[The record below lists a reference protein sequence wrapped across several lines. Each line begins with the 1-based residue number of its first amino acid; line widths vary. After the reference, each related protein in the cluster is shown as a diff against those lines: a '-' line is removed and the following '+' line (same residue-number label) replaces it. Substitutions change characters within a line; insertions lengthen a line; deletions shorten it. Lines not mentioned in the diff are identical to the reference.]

1 MIQRTEATRIT
12 IVVALGALLVVGC
25 AAQEANSSQ
34 TPEEAARALAE
45 LSVELGSLE
54 QALDRATTSAWEA
67 TEPPLTLQLGRELND
82 DESEWVS
89 AMLRATLA
97 EYMTGDIWQDAVTRV
112 YGQHFSAVEIEQL
125 IEFYGSPLGRKMLS
139 HGDELAQQ
147 IDDDMRERLDAKIEE
162 FIGQVDTKLAEKFEE
177 LGGGS

>member
-1 MIQRTEATRIT
+1 MMQRIEANKIT
-12 IVVALGALLVVGC
+12 IVVALGALLVLGC
-25 AAQEANSSQ
+25 AEQDASPSQ

-45 LSVELGSLE
+45 LSIELGSLDR
-54 QALDRATTSAWEA
+54 ALDRATTSAWEA

-82 DESEWVS
+82 DEREWVH
-89 AMLRATLA
+89 AMLRETLA
-97 EYMTGDIWQDAVTRV
+97 EHMTGDIWQDAVTRV

-139 HGDELAQQ
+139 QGDELAREV
-147 IDDDMRERLDAKIEE
+147 DDDMRERLDAKIEE
-162 FIGQVDTKLAEKFEE
+162 FIGQVDTKLAGKFEE